1 MGGYLDSF
9 DLSDVLA
16 QYSRS
21 VRHSLIS
28 IESLH
33 DVPGTDREK
42 VSALAHSVRHAH
54 AQTTAYIASLLE
66 ANAAAEVPSCSDCE
80 S

>member
-1 MGGYLDSF
+1 MDSF

-33 DVPGTDREK
+33 DVPGTDRGK

-54 AQTTAYIASLLE
+54 AQTTAYIASLLK
-66 ANAAAEVPSCSDCE
+66 ANAAAEADSSPACGLAHK
-80 S
+80 